1 MNQSS
6 NISVSISLVRKELE
20 STLQKA
26 EGYFAAY
33 AEDQEQG
40 KLKLFADELNLA
52 RGTFKL
58 LELHGPES
66 LSTEMLSLI
75 GDGALKI
82 ELKIDALGQAIIG
95 LSQYISILLEREQ
108 DHPVLLIPVINKI
121 RKAGG
126 HKSLP
131 ESQFFSVNLRP
142 KLPSV
147 EKSTINIKPHL
158 GRLRLMY
165 QAGLLRILK
174 SDDPSVGFKLID
186 RSLVLL
192 EKGFRGTLAWS
203 FWWTAKAA
211 LDAIINEEYELT
223 VSRRMLFARIDQVM
237 RMMIKDGFQVFTSQP
252 ANEAQ
257 KELLHLISLSGIEDG
272 LISEVKNCYQLK
284 TSISEASLKL
294 ERRLLAG
301 PDIDAYESLSVA
313 FKEEIKSVKSS
324 LDSAAKDAL
333 TEEGFAEVDQRLTSL
348 AGVLKVIH
356 QMPLAAKVETQRTK
370 ISDLQSD
377 NGEVKVVALA
387 ELADA
392 LLQVELACD
401 QFVRG
406 EVSGEEGVV
415 GAGHFIEA
423 KIVLYDEIQSGLSLT
438 KRAMGS
444 FLETGD
450 KLHLANIRPTLD
462 GVRGAWIF
470 LGHLKASK
478 VVSSAAEYFDKK
490 VLNSDAGPDEA
501 RLEVLADALTSIEY
515 YAETLS
521 HSDGAGG
528 DIMELA
534 IKSMGQLGFKI

>member
-1 MNQSS
+1 
-6 NISVSISLVRKELE
+6 
-20 STLQKA
+20 
-26 EGYFAAY
+26 
-33 AEDQEQG
+33 
-40 KLKLFADELNLA
+40 
-52 RGTFKL
+52 
-58 LELHGPES
+58 
-66 LSTEMLSLI
+66 
-75 GDGALKI
+75 
-82 ELKIDALGQAIIG
+82 
-95 LSQYISILLEREQ
+95 
-108 DHPVLLIPVINKI
+108 
-121 RKAGG
+121 
-126 HKSLP
+126 
-131 ESQFFSVNLRP
+131 
-142 KLPSV
+142 
-147 EKSTINIKPHL
+147 
-158 GRLRLMY
+158 MY